1 MDGLR
6 STVKIL
12 KIGAVLPRACARRHP
27 ADRERPDFPL
37 LALLTGA
44 PQLAKSSTE
53 FSRHWLK
60 EPPDVAKPDLGTKR
74 LCGSCGAK
82 FYDLNKTP
90 IVCPKC
96 ETVFIP
102 VAAARARPEAAK
114 VAPEPVAEAIVPET
128 ADAEFVSL
136 EDAEAEQQGKKPAAA
151 VGAEAAEADDDGDDA
166 LEDAAFIEEQEEGAD
181 VTDIIGET
189 IEKEE
194 ET

>member
-1 MDGLR
+1 M
-6 STVKIL
+6 
-12 KIGAVLPRACARRHP
+12 
-27 ADRERPDFPL
+27 
-37 LALLTGA
+37 
-44 PQLAKSSTE
+44 
-53 FSRHWLK
+53 
-60 EPPDVAKPDLGTKR
+60 AKPDLGTKR

-114 VAPEPVAEAIVPET
+114 AAPEPVAEAIVPET